1 MSLPEQGNIE
11 DPAFSPDGRRIAM
24 RLTNVGE
31 SQDIWIF
38 DRDQGTLER
47 LTEEGT
53 QNAVPVWTPEGT
65 RIAFFSV
72 RDGEPPQLYWQPADG
87 SGSAERLLATDFRTM
102 PGSWSPD
109 GQTLAFV
116 GERNGSWDV
125 GLLTLGDSTPRWILE
140 TEFNELQPQ
149 LSPNGLWLAYT
160 SDRSGE
166 QEIYVEAASGEG
178 RRAQVSIDGGHSPR
192 WAPDSDILYYARAEN
207 RITGTI
213 IAATVSTDG
222 GFRVTSRVERFGVD
236 DLNHLGEGSVPSVNY
251 DVHPEGEDFVHVR
264 RGGLGGRTLIW
275 IRRGRGTT
283 RTPPRVCRTRWRAPG
298 VGPYDFAESRVR
310 APSCGVR
317 WNPAPRS
324 G

>member
-1 MSLPEQGNIE
+1 MGGNALVIEGPSGSAEVSLPEQGNIE
-11 DPAFSPDGRRIAM
+11 DPTFSPDGGRIAM
-24 RLTNVGE
+24 RFRNVGE
-31 SQDIWIF
+31 NEDIWIF
-38 DRDQGTLER
+38 DRDQGTLQR

-53 QNAVPVWTPEGT
+53 VNAVPVWTPEGT
-65 RIAFFSV
+65 RVAFSSV

-125 GLLTLGDSTPRWILE
+125 GLLTPGDSTPRWILE

-166 QEIYVEAASGEG
+166 QEVYVEAASGEG
-178 RRAQVSIDGGHSPR
+178 RRAQVSIDGAHSPR
-192 WAPDSDILYYARAEN
+192 WAPDGDVLYYARAGAGAFD
-207 RITGTI
+207 GTI

-222 GFRVTSRVERFGVD
+222 GFRVMSRVERFDVS
-236 DLNHLGEGSVPSVNY
+236 DLNSLSAPAQAPSVNY
-251 DVHPEGEDFVHVR
+251 DVHPEGEEFVHIR
-264 RGGLGGRTLIW
+264 LAGTGGRTLIW
-275 IRRGRGTT
+275 ILNW
-283 RTPPRVCRTRWRAPG
+283 P
-298 VGPYDFAESRVR
+298 EIVR
-310 APSCGVR
+310 EMTSVR
-317 WNPAPRS
+317 
-324 G
+324 